1 MPTAQKL
8 IGVMDT
14 LYIPL
19 YARIYVSKH
28 FPSFFYDTKA
38 LSLESSIPN
47 SMIQK
52 QSNEYVCMASACR
65 QYVLDHK
72 IRHFL
77 SSFPNGNVVFLG
89 AGLETAYSRLSNT
102 TASFYQVDLPEV
114 IQIRQD
120 LLGCGINEHLIA
132 EDMFTLQWTQSI
144 QREQPTLLVL
154 SGVLQYFQEDKIVSF
169 MRQLKISFPK
179 GELIFDAT
187 NHQGLVYANRYVKK
201 TGNTDALMYFSLDD
215 PQSFCK
221 KCSVRLVNVSG
232 FYTEALKLGNQLK
245 LSTRLLMYF
254 ADRWKRTLVV
264 HIQLNN

>member
-1 MPTAQKL
+1 
-8 IGVMDT
+8 MDT

-102 TASFYQVDLPEV
+102 TASFYQVDLPAV

-120 LLGCGINEHLIA
+120 LLGCGINRRRYVHSPVDAINTTRTTH
-132 EDMFTLQWTQSI
+132 F
-144 QREQPTLLVL
+144 
-154 SGVLQYFQEDKIVSF
+154 
-169 MRQLKISFPK
+169 ISFIRCASVFPRRQNRFFHTSIKNFLSK
-179 GELIFDAT
+179 G
-187 NHQGLVYANRYVKK
+187 R
-201 TGNTDALMYFSLDD
+201 TDF
-215 PQSFCK
+215 
-221 KCSVRLVNVSG
+221 
-232 FYTEALKLGNQLK
+232 
-245 LSTRLLMYF
+245 
-254 ADRWKRTLVV
+254 
-264 HIQLNN
+264 